1 MADGKEKK
9 RIGKRE
15 AEGKHLSESS
25 PNPHGESKIL
35 QMPIRTDQG
44 RDTRGRNVAQIPNM
58 AGGRL
63 NPSVAHEVR
72 PMGKEKNNDSSQRE
86 RSQPPKPANRD
97 PFQSDTKEQK
107 RRTLRDRT

>member
-35 QMPIRTDQG
+35 QMPIRNRPGSRYSWTQRSTNSQHG
-44 RDTRGRNVAQIPNM
+44 
-58 AGGRL
+58 GGRL

-72 PMGKEKNNDSSQRE
+72 PMGKEKNNDSLQRE
-86 RSQPPKPANRD
+86 
-97 PFQSDTKEQK
+97 
-107 RRTLRDRT
+107 